1 MSKLI
6 LKTSKL
12 HSLNDSESINLGE
25 LDLDLTQFKVPKI
38 MIVQKEGVSNKLV
51 KEKNANGELVE
62 TGKVNLF
69 FEIYDRSFVE
79 MILNNGG
86 NEIGSPIT
94 VIVEQ
99 QDDIPILDSY
109 EDGEFIPIIF
119 SNLKVKPKKIQK
131 KIFVGQGKP
140 MAESW
145 IFADVKV
152 IADSYV
158 LGDVNEPKAK

>member
-1 MSKLI
+1 MGKLI

-12 HSLNDSESINLGE
+12 HSLNDTETVDLGV
-25 LDLDLTQFKVPKI
+25 LDLDLNQFKIPKA
-38 MIVQKEGVSNKLV
+38 MLVQKEGVSNRVV

-62 TGKVNLF
+62 TGKVNVF

-79 MILNNGG
+79 LILNNGG

-94 VIVEQ
+94 IVVEQ
-99 QDDIPILDSY
+99 QDDIPIFDNY
-109 EDGEFIPIIF
+109 DDGEFVPITF
-119 SNLKVKPKKIQK
+119 TNLKVKPKKIQK

-145 IFADVKV
+145 IFADIKV
-152 IADSYV
+152 IADNYT
-158 LGDVNEPKAK
+158 LGEINEPKPK

>member
-12 HSLNDSESINLGE
+12 HSLNDTETVDLGA
-25 LDLDLTQFKVPKI
+25 LDLDLNQFKIPKA
-38 MIVQKEGVSNKLV
+38 MLVQKEGVSNRVV

-62 TGKVNLF
+62 TGKVNVF

-79 MILNNGG
+79 LILNNGG

-94 VIVEQ
+94 IVVEQ
-99 QDDIPILDSY
+99 QDDIPIFDSY
-109 EDGEFIPIIF
+109 VEGEFVPITF
-119 SNLKVKPKKIQK
+119 TNLKVKPKKIQK

-145 IFADVKV
+145 IFADIKV
-152 IADSYV
+152 IADSYT
-158 LGDVNEPKAK
+158 LGEINEPKPK